1 MATRV
6 HPHSGRLDAPA
17 LVELLGELLGPDEQL
32 EAHVIG
38 IEPVAEQL
46 RLHMAPLPPDE
57 RCAAAGLF
65 GMRAR
70 PTWCAVALTLVG
82 RARHMDTAEV
92 VGQATAMVVV
102 DRQGLVASTLQVDR
116 GPLDAAPLEDSA
128 LEDSALEDG
137 ALDPAPNPGPPEG
150 LTVDALHRML
160 GLPAPGHAPPTPLFI
175 LALWSQLLID
185 HTFECGAT
193 TWTDAVRLHPGEPG
207 RGRVA
212 ASVETVVEATLQ
224 TDGLINW
231 QRMHRRGCAGAGPRD
246 LSRSEAKWMDPT
258 MYARWA
264 LGSLPDPHL
273 AVQILSAHGCDHAA
287 AGLDTVRHAVLA
299 EVSGRR
305 APESEPDANG
315 V

>member
-6 HPHSGRLDAPA
+6 HPHSGRLDAHA
-17 LVELLGELLGPDEQL
+17 LVDLLGGLLGPDEQL
-32 EAHVIG
+32 EPHVIG
-38 IEPVAEQL
+38 IEPVSDQL

-92 VGQATAMVVV
+92 VGRATALVVV
-102 DRQGLVASTLQVDR
+102 DRRGLVASTLQVDAE
-116 GPLDAAPLEDSA
+116 PLDTASLDAAPLEG
-128 LEDSALEDG
+128 G
-137 ALDPAPNPGPPEG
+137 ALDHVPDPGPPEG

-160 GLPAPGHAPPTPLFI
+160 GLPAPGHAPPTPLFM

-185 HTFECGAT
+185 HTLDVGTT

-207 RGRVA
+207 RGQVA

-224 TDGLINW
+224 TDGLVNW
-231 QRMHRRGCAGAGPRD
+231 RRLHRRGCAGAGPWD
-246 LSRSEAKWMDPT
+246 LSRAEAGWMDPT
-258 MYARWA
+258 MYARWV

-273 AVQILSAHGCDHAA
+273 AAQVLSAHGCDHTA
-287 AGLDTVRHAVLA
+287 AGLDAVRHAVLA
-299 EVSGRR
+299 EVSDRGVP
-305 APESEPDANG
+305 AGEPDANE

>member
-32 EAHVIG
+32 EPHVIG
-38 IEPVAEQL
+38 IEPVSDQL
-46 RLHMAPLPPDE
+46 RVHMAPLPRDE

-70 PTWCAVALTLVG
+70 PNWCAVALTLVG

-92 VGQATAMVVV
+92 VGQATALVVV
-102 DRQGLVASTLQVDR
+102 DRHGLVASTLQVDTDPLNTD
-116 GPLDAAPLEDSA
+116 PLDAAPHDA
-128 LEDSALEDG
+128 AP
-137 ALDPAPNPGPPEG
+137 LDPGPPEG

-160 GLPAPGHAPPTPLFI
+160 GLPAPGHAPPTPLFV

-185 HTFECGAT
+185 HTFEFDTT

-207 RGRVA
+207 PGPVA

-224 TDGLINW
+224 TDGLISW
-231 QRMHRRGCAGAGPRD
+231 HRMHRRGCAGAGPPD
-246 LSRSEAKWMDPT
+246 LSRAEAKWMDPT
-258 MYARWA
+258 MYARWV

-273 AVQILSAHGCDHAA
+273 AVQVLSAHGCDHAA
-287 AGLDTVRHAVLA
+287 AGLDAVRHAVLA
-299 EVSGRR
+299 EVSDRR
-305 APESEPDANG
+305 PPDGEPDANG

>member
-6 HPHSGRLDAPA
+6 HPHSGRLDAHA
-17 LVELLGELLGPDEQL
+17 LVELLGGLLGPDEQL
-32 EAHVIG
+32 EPHVIG
-38 IEPVAEQL
+38 IEPVSDQL
-46 RLHMAPLPPDE
+46 RLHVAPLPPDD

-70 PTWCAVALTLVG
+70 PAWCAVALTLLG

-92 VGQATAMVVV
+92 VGQAAAVVVV

-116 GPLDAAPLEDSA
+116 GPFDGDLLDGDLA
-128 LEDSALEDG
+128 DG
-137 ALDPAPNPGPPEG
+137 APDPGPPEG

-160 GLPAPGHAPPTPLFI
+160 GLPAPGHVPPTPLFI

-185 HTFECGAT
+185 HTLEVGTT
-193 TWTDAVRLHPGEPG
+193 TWTDAVRLHPGEPT
-207 RGRVA
+207 RGQVA

-231 QRMHRRGCAGAGPRD
+231 RRLHRRGCAGAGPSD
-246 LSRSEAKWMDPT
+246 LSRAEARWMDPT
-258 MYARWA
+258 MYARWV

-273 AVQILSAHGCDHAA
+273 AAQVLSAHGCVHTA
-287 AGLDTVRHAVLA
+287 AGLHAVRHAVLTELNDRGVPA
-299 EVSGRR
+299 G
-305 APESEPDANG
+305 EPDANDA
-315 V
+315 